1 MIPDKKWSVYSS
13 NLIDFYTVLK
23 YKGSCGCKLYC
34 KTCNACIH
42 VYTCT
47 CIDSMIHTTVCKHVH
62 IVDLIYNK
70 SSTHPSSDNQ
80 VDEFFKSTNY
90 FTETLAKETP
100 NSKVQNIQLLTEM
113 KESMTI
119 MIKEL
124 QTASANIEALHMS
137 AIAIFKAIHIHDKTA
152 TKSVLLPKKRYV
164 PNSNMEKQLRFY
176 STKKRG
182 SQPIVG
188 LNQMKKIQVILLV

>member
-1 MIPDKKWSVYSS
+1 
-13 NLIDFYTVLK
+13 
-23 YKGSCGCKLYC
+23 
-34 KTCNACIH
+34 
-42 VYTCT
+42 
-47 CIDSMIHTTVCKHVH
+47 MIHTTVCKHVH

-152 TKSVLLPKKRYV
+152 TKSVLLPKKTICA
-164 PNSNMEKQLRFY
+164 KQ
-176 STKKRG
+176 
-182 SQPIVG
+182 
-188 LNQMKKIQVILLV
+188 